1 MRMLFEVMDLKVA
14 SPATVSRC
22 GMVYLPA
29 EQLGWLPYFE
39 SWLLRIFP
47 DESII
52 NEEEKALIKDTF
64 MATID
69 LGIEKIRTQL
79 NELIITDDLQ
89 LAKSVFNFLEVYL
102 RPVAGFT
109 ALDAKT
115 RKKDIDCIMAFS
127 FAWGLGASLDERSKD
142 FFDTF
147 IRDNF
152 KSAQIPS
159 GFTSFDYYYDLKK
172 SKQWLPW
179 DNQVQK
185 FEYVQG
191 MSFFDMM
198 VPTAD
203 TYKHRYCLEQ
213 LLSVNKAVFFT
224 GQTGVGKSVTILNA
238 FQILSVVKEDSPVK
252 SLMSININ
260 FSAQTDSKRV
270 QQSIE
275 EKLERSR
282 TQFRAPPGKRVAIFI
297 DDINMPAK
305 EFYGAQPPI
314 ELLRLY
320 IDKQGLYDRK
330 TWEWKKIL
338 DCTMVAAAA
347 PPIGGRAVL
356 TPRFTTHFNMFCMPQ
371 ATPQVLSKIFSSILD
386 GFLKG
391 NNFQEGALSCSMYII
406 DSTIEIYNKIQEDLK
421 PTPAKFHYTFNLRD
435 VSKVIQGIMMSHPKS
450 VQTADHMQKLWVNE
464 VQRVFCDR
472 LINDTDRKWFTDL
485 ACDLLSRSFRS
496 ALEFNDVFGETK
508 VMWSDMLSMNAA
520 SRLYQLNTDVPKLM
534 KAITNYLEE
543 FNLSSSIKMNL
554 VFFEDAILHLL
565 KIMRALR
572 QTRGNIMLIGV
583 GGSGK

>member
-69 LGIEKIRTQL
+69 LGIEKIRSQL
-79 NELIITDDLQ
+79 NELIITDYLQ
-89 LAKSVFNFLEVYL
+89 LAKSVFNFFEVYL
-102 RPVAGFT
+102 IPVAGFT

-179 DNQVQK
+179 DNQVKK

-224 GQTGVGKSVTILNA
+224 GQTGVGKSVTILNS
-238 FQILSVVKEDSPVK
+238 FQILAEVKEDSPVK
-252 SLMSININ
+252 ALMSININ

-330 TWEWKKIL
+330 TWEWKRIL

-391 NNFQEGALSCSMYII
+391 NNF
-406 DSTIEIYNKIQEDLK
+406 
-421 PTPAKFHYTFNLRD
+421 
-435 VSKVIQGIMMSHPKS
+435 
-450 VQTADHMQKLWVNE
+450 
-464 VQRVFCDR
+464 
-472 LINDTDRKWFTDL
+472 
-485 ACDLLSRSFRS
+485 
-496 ALEFNDVFGETK
+496 
-508 VMWSDMLSMNAA
+508 
-520 SRLYQLNTDVPKLM
+520 
-534 KAITNYLEE
+534 
-543 FNLSSSIKMNL
+543 
-554 VFFEDAILHLL
+554 
-565 KIMRALR
+565 
-572 QTRGNIMLIGV
+572 
-583 GGSGK
+583 